1 MTSAIDSS
9 TGMNWLGSATRPVV
23 GDHGGD
29 REQQRDERGD
39 GGAEDQQQDHERE
52 RERDHAGLGQHELK
66 AASVA
71 LVVVTLPTWLT
82 SKPGCSAAVLSRA
95 ELILSM

>member
-1 MTSAIDSS
+1 MPALASI
-9 TGMNWLGSATRPVV
+9 
-23 GDHGGD
+23 
-29 REQQRDERGD
+29 
-39 GGAEDQQQDHERE
+39 
-52 RERDHAGLGQHELK
+52 ELK

-95 ELILSM
+95 ALILSM